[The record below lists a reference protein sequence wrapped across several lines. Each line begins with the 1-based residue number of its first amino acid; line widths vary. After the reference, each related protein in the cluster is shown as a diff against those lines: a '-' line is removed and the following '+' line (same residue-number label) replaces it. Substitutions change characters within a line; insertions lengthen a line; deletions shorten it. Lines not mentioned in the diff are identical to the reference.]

1 MRTSRRL
8 ERATTR
14 RHTTTRFA
22 ARRPEEYLTLG
33 DRLLRRGDARTA
45 ATCYAR
51 CADAWMAETF
61 LGKARE
67 LVASQPV
74 QALKALAQVERLVG
88 PTGEA
93 RRLTARAYESLGQ
106 PEIARSFLL
115 AVQ

>member
-14 RHTTTRFA
+14 SRTTTTTRFA

-33 DRLLRRGDARTA
+33 DRLMQRGDPRTA

-51 CADAWMAETF
+51 CADAWMAESF
-61 LGKARE
+61 LGKARD
-67 LVASQPV
+67 LVTSEPL

-88 PTGEA
+88 PTGEG
-93 RRLTARAYESLGQ
+93 RRLTARAYEN
-106 PEIARSFLL
+106 
-115 AVQ
+115 